1 MRGGGARS
9 RRFGRHAR
17 SRRAPRI
24 DASTLHASREPS
36 RIDFAPDARIEA
48 PNASGEGDVDAT
60 YPQWKKSDTPGPNG
74 VMCRASET
82 HLLRDDIGLLRRGL
96 GGDRDAVESAREGS
110 GRGHLGV
117 VCGCCD
123 ARGARGKNGSGRRK
137 GVSEGVSGHQASQVG
152 ERYLDL
158 SKTARRMR
166 FQSEK
171 GPNLSRRAPNRIESR
186 SFDWPNTGELGEF
199 FFPKATCPNESKS
212 SVWLH
217 RLGRISF
224 CRPEDGSVDEKAASP
239 LFLGAPGWGLI
250 LGVTM
255 NVSQRASLDPRDK
268 KVEPQR
274 GFFRAGADPANRRL
288 RPRPRTVRRA
298 RASHDRRFLH
308 RVDLLLAPPP
318 ARRPS
323 VAAVARA
330 DWSAPIDPR
339 FHRCRFLFEARRLS
353 SPWARSRSS

>member
-48 PNASGEGDVDAT
+48 PNASGEGDVAAT

-74 VMCRASET
+74 AMCRT

-110 GRGHLGV
+110 GRSHFGV

-171 GPNLSRRAPNRIESR
+171 
-186 SFDWPNTGELGEF
+186 ELGR
-199 FFPKATCPNESKS
+199 A
-212 SVWLH
+212 
-217 RLGRISF
+217 RIF
-224 CRPEDGSVDEKAASP
+224 R
-239 LFLGAPGWGLI
+239 
-250 LGVTM
+250 
-255 NVSQRASLDPRDK
+255 
-268 KVEPQR
+268 VEPQQ
-274 GFFRAGADPANRRL
+274 NRI
-288 RPRPRTVRRA
+288 PV
-298 RASHDRRFLH
+298 
-308 RVDLLLAPPP
+308 
-318 ARRPS
+318 
-323 VAAVARA
+323 
-330 DWSAPIDPR
+330 I
-339 FHRCRFLFEARRLS
+339 
-353 SPWARSRSS
+353 